1 MIKILEENEFFLILN
16 KPAGTSVHNES
27 PSLVEFLN
35 KHKKPLHFVNRLD
48 RETSGLVLVAKKP
61 EIHDQLNDSL
71 EEGQKLYRALLRG
84 PWKKPAKKT
93 VWSAPLT
100 DKAEGRK
107 NPKGLAAG
115 RIPCESHVTVARSN
129 NYFTEVV
136 VKLLTGRQH
145 QIRKHA
151 AIAGLPIVGDNR
163 YNDKSYNEKIKDRFK
178 AERMLLHAEV
188 LEFEFNNKHYKF
200 ENKLN
205 LEPYFK
211 VEAESKPV
219 KKEKEA

>member
-27 PSLVEFLN
+27 PSLVEFLTKN
-35 KHKKPLHFVNRLD
+35 KKPIHFVNRLD

-61 EIHDQLNDSL
+61 EIHDQLNDALDS
-71 EEGQKLYRALLRG
+71 GQKLYRALLRG
-84 PWKKPAKKT
+84 PWKKPAKKA
-93 VWSAPLT
+93 VWSWALT

-115 RIPCESHVTVARSN
+115 RIACESQVEVIRTN

-163 YNDKSYNEKIKDRFK
+163 YNEKSYNDKIKDRYK
-178 AERMLLHAEV
+178 LERMWLHAEK
-188 LEFEFNNKHYKF
+188 LEFTFNNKKYNF
-200 ENKLN
+200 ENKLS
-205 LEPYFK
+205 LEQFFK
-211 VEAESKPV
+211 VEPKAEAAV
-219 KKEKEA
+219 EK

>member
-27 PSLVEFLN
+27 PSLVEFLTKN
-35 KHKKPLHFVNRLD
+35 KKPLHFVNRLD

-61 EIHDQLNDSL
+61 EIHDQLNDAL
-71 EEGQKLYRALLRG
+71 DNGQKLYRALLRG
-84 PWKKPAKKT
+84 PWKKPQKKANWT
-93 VWSAPLT
+93 SPLT

-115 RIPCESHVTVARSN
+115 RVACESQVELVRTN
-129 NYFTEVV
+129 NYFSEVV

-163 YNDKSYNEKIKDRFK
+163 YNEKTYNDKIKVRYEN
-178 AERMLLHAEV
+178 ERMWLHAEK
-188 LEFEFNNKHYKF
+188 LEFEFNKKKYNF

-205 LEPYFK
+205 LDAFFK
-211 VEAESKPV
+211 VVPTE
-219 KKEKEA
+219 EKTKS

>member
-1 MIKILEENEFFLILN
+1 MIKILEENEFFLILY

-27 PSLVEFLN
+27 PSLVEYLN

-61 EIHDQLNDSL
+61 EIHDELNDAL

-84 PWKKPAKKT
+84 PWKKPAKKVSWT
-93 VWSAPLT
+93 APLT

-115 RIPCESHVTVARSN
+115 RIACESQVTVVRTN
-129 NYFTEVV
+129 NYFTEII

-163 YNDKSYNEKIKDRFK
+163 YNDKTYNEKIKDRFK

-188 LEFEFNNKHYKF
+188 LEFEYNNKKYKF

-211 VEAESKPV
+211 VEAQTEV
-219 KKEKEA
+219 KEKTK

>member
-27 PSLVEFLN
+27 PSLVEFLT

-61 EIHDQLNDSL
+61 EIHDQLNDAL

-84 PWKKPAKKT
+84 PWKKPSKKAT
-93 VWSAPLT
+93 WSWALT

-115 RIPCESHVTVARSN
+115 RIACESQVEVIRSTK
-129 NYFTEVV
+129 YFTEVV
-136 VKLLTGRQH
+136 VKLMTGRQH

-163 YNDKSYNEKIKDRFK
+163 YNEKTYNDKIKDRYSL
-178 AERMLLHAEV
+178 ERMWLHAEK
-188 LEFEFNNKHYKF
+188 LEFEFNKKKYNF

-205 LEPYFK
+205 LEKFFQPEP
-211 VEAESKPV
+211 EAKD
-219 KKEKEA
+219 KT